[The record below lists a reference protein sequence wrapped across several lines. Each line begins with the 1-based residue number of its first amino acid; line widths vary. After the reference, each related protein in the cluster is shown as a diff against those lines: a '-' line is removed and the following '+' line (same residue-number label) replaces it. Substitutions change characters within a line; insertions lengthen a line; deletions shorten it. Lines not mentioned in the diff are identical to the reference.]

1 MPVDPNSLAQYAGKN
16 VKITLT
22 GEYAES
28 SGEGKVE
35 AASTTGVAFKPKGK
49 GTVIVLPV
57 DVQEIEAAPIVKKI
71 TRKSMLL
78 ASLDNVRQH
87 LVDRHGY
94 KVGDI
99 ETMTPEGALEF
110 HATLEHGEL
119 GHDHKREPAQAEQ
132 AAA

>member
-1 MPVDPNSLAQYAGKN
+1 MSVDPNILAQYAGKN
-16 VKITLT
+16 VIIKLS

-35 AASTTGVAFKPKGK
+35 AASIKGVAFKPKGK
-49 GTVIVLPV
+49 GTVIVLPS
-57 DVQEIEAAPIVKKI
+57 DVEAIEAAPLVKKI
-71 TRKSMLL
+71 TRKSMLPV
-78 ASLDNVRQH
+78 SFENVRQH

-110 HATLEHGEL
+110 HATLEHTEL
-119 GHDHKREPAQAEQ
+119 GHDHKKEPAQVEQ